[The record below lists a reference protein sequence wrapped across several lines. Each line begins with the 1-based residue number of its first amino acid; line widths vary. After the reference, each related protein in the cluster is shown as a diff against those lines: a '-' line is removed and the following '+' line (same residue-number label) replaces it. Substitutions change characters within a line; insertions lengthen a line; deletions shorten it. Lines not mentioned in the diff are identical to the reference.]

1 MARLLREV
9 GRVSIWLQE
18 AGHIRRS
25 DPARGLSVLETEG
38 GGMSWL
44 DLLIELIPPV
54 FCLVVVLPLLIW
66 SYINADMI
74 VEWMVNL

>member
-1 MARLLREV
+1 
-9 GRVSIWLQE
+9 
-18 AGHIRRS
+18 
-25 DPARGLSVLETEG
+25 
-38 GGMSWL
+38 MSWL

-74 VEWMVNL
+74 VEWMVSL